1 MDSGR
6 SDCTVS
12 VTNISALALHSWR
25 DFLGPSHMPG
35 SNTHT
40 HTHTE
45 TLIRTHTHTHTH
57 THMPYLNELLER
69 NTATQCREEG
79 AGDTCVNRW
88 RVFSSSSHG
97 LSPLMLS
104 TRSRCPAQL
113 GWVGLGTTHTHTHT
127 HTQPHTH

>member
-40 HTHTE
+40 HTHTH
-45 TLIRTHTHTHTH
+45 THTQHTDTHTHTIHTYTHKTLSVSNSLSFSAFFFFLTHSLSLFFFFSLFPSHIH
-57 THMPYLNELLER
+57 TGRRRRASFKLLKY
-69 NTATQCREEG
+69 TYT
-79 AGDTCVNRW
+79 
-88 RVFSSSSHG
+88 
-97 LSPLMLS
+97 
-104 TRSRCPAQL
+104 
-113 GWVGLGTTHTHTHT
+113 
-127 HTQPHTH
+127 

>member
-40 HTHTE
+40 HTHTH
-45 TLIRTHTHTHTH
+45 TLSFPLSLTHTHSLSFFLLYSLYYLHHTAFCH
-57 THMPYLNELLER
+57 FLLL
-69 NTATQCREEG
+69 QLLP
-79 AGDTCVNRW
+79 
-88 RVFSSSSHG
+88 VFSLNHS
-97 LSPLMLS
+97 LSPSLS
-104 TRSRCPAQL
+104 LSLFLFHAFSS
-113 GWVGLGTTHTHTHT
+113 
-127 HTQPHTH
+127 